1 MSLQLSHTGKEKIK
15 IIIIKIKVIRR
26 TRSGSNI
33 SNLNGVNLV
42 REGTSKK

>member
-1 MSLQLSHTGKEKIK
+1 MSLQLSHTGKEKI
-15 IIIIKIKVIRR
+15 IIIIKIKVIRS

>member
-1 MSLQLSHTGKEKIK
+1 MSLQLSHTGKEKI

>member
-1 MSLQLSHTGKEKIK
+1 MSLQLSHTGKEKI
-15 IIIIKIKVIRR
+15 IIIIKVIRR

>member
-1 MSLQLSHTGKEKIK
+1 MSLQSSHTRKEKI

-26 TRSGSNI
+26 RRSGSNI

>member
-1 MSLQLSHTGKEKIK
+1 MSLQSSHTRKEK
-15 IIIIKIKVIRR
+15 IIIITKIKVIRR